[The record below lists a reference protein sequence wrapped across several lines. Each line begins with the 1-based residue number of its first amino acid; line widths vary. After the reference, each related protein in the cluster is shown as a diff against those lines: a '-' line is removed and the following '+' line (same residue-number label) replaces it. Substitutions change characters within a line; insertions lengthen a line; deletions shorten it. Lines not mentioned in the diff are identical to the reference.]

1 MITILPIGEV
11 ESASTTVR
19 TGNPLRERVSL
30 MVRVSLI
37 SLVVAL
43 VVAVPAFGAS
53 NSTLKSGYSST
64 PHQVAAAVAKK
75 APKSSVLPTVKAT
88 GTLPFTGTDLGLF
101 AVGAAVL
108 AGTGLAFRRLG
119 RQND

>member
-1 MITILPIGEV
+1 
-11 ESASTTVR
+11 
-19 TGNPLRERVSL
+19 
-30 MVRVSLI
+30 MVRLSLI

-43 VVAVPAFGAS
+43 VAAVPAFGAS

-64 PHQVAAAVAKK
+64 PHQVAGVVAKK
-75 APKSSVLPTVKAT
+75 TPKSSVLPTVKAT

-101 AVGAAVL
+101 AAGAAVL

>member
-1 MITILPIGEV
+1 
-11 ESASTTVR
+11 
-19 TGNPLRERVSL
+19 

-53 NSTLKSGYSST
+53 NSTLKSGYGST
-64 PHQVAAAVAKK
+64 PHHVAAAVAKQS
-75 APKSSVLPTVKAT
+75 PKGAVLPTVKAT

-101 AVGAAVL
+101 AAGAAVL
-108 AGTGLAFRRLG
+108 AGMGLAFRRLG